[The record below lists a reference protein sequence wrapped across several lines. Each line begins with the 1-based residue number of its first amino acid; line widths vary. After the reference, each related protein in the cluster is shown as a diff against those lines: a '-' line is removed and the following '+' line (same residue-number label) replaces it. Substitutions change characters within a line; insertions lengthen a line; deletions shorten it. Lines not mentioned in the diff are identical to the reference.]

1 MEYQKFNKYKC
12 YILKLFI
19 FKIFTRYFL
28 WNTNNVNNMSYMFWN
43 CSSLKYLPDISKW
56 NIDNVTD
63 MSNMFLNFSSL
74 KYLPD
79 ISKWNTNNV
88 KNMSLIFCNCSS
100 LKYLVVNVGTN
111 TKKYNK
117 SFYDL

>member
-1 MEYQKFNKYKC
+1 
-12 YILKLFI
+12 
-19 FKIFTRYFL
+19 
-28 WNTNNVNNMSYMFWN
+28 MFWN

-63 MSNMFLNFSSL
+63 MSNMFLNCSSL